1 MYGDEMT
8 SGADK
13 IASSLTLL
21 CLTGE
26 GGRELVVEAMC
37 SETREARAVV
47 FCGRRDGDER
57 WATIRFCGVDGG
69 VEVLAT

>member
-1 MYGDEMT
+1 MT

-13 IASSLTLL
+13 IASSLTPL

-26 GGRELVVEAMC
+26 GGRVLVAEAMC
-37 SETREARAVV
+37 SETRETRAVV
-47 FCGRRDGDER
+47 SRGRREGDER
-57 WATIRFCGVDGG
+57 WAKIRFCGVEGG

>member
-1 MYGDEMT
+1 MYGDEIT

-26 GGRELVVEAMC
+26 EGRELVAEAMC
-37 SETREARAVV
+37 SETRGARAVV
-47 FCGRRDGDER
+47 PCGRRDGDER
-57 WATIRFCGVDGG
+57 CATIRFCGVEGG

>member
-1 MYGDEMT
+1 MT

-26 GGRELVVEAMC
+26 EGMELVAEAMC
-37 SETREARAVV
+37 SETREERVV
-47 FCGRRDGDER
+47 AF
-57 WATIRFCGVDGG
+57 
-69 VEVLAT
+69 

>member
-1 MYGDEMT
+1 MT

-21 CLTGE
+21 CLVGE
-26 GGRELVVEAMC
+26 EGRELVAEAMC
-37 SETREARAVV
+37 SETREPRGVV
-47 FCGRRDGDER
+47 SCGRRDGDER
-57 WATIRFCGVDGG
+57 WAEMRFCGVDGG